1 MLGWLAGH
9 THRTNATF
17 TRRSTKD
24 KTDDAR
30 KWHRHAGF
38 VHAAARTGTITV
50 LLAVTCGL
58 AFARTATILAL
69 AVLVLIPVGAA
80 GLVAIPEGQVLVA
93 GEVGL
98 KNRRPRRRPGRGRR
112 LLSRTGR
119 GGSPSPP
126 RSPGRGSA
134 TGISTATRTALTQII
149 GEPPRFLRIEPDR
162 SKVAVGMPH
171 WSAST
176 GNARR
181 SSASC
186 PRNSALTTG
195 NRRGG

>member
-1 MLGWLAGH
+1 MTGLLLFGLVCAAVTAVAMSRRGGGQRSGSKERGHPVLGWLAGH

-38 VHAAARTGTITV
+38 VRAAARTGTITV

-80 GLVAIPEGQVLVA
+80 GWWLYR
-93 GEVGL
+93 
-98 KNRRPRRRPGRGRR
+98 K
-112 LLSRTGR
+112 
-119 GGSPSPP
+119 
-126 RSPGRGSA
+126 
-134 TGISTATRTALTQII
+134 
-149 GEPPRFLRIEPDR
+149 
-162 SKVAVGMPH
+162 
-171 WSAST
+171 
-176 GNARR
+176 ARCWWPAK
-181 SSASC
+181 S
-186 PRNSALTTG
+186 G
-195 NRRGG
+195 